1 MSAGIKG
8 FVEDRGQNNDGRLVV
23 SVNQI
28 PKEGVTEFLEWLG
41 NSFIEKGGLY
51 AVDIECSKGKYRV
64 YKDNSE
70 KNGWILK

>member
-8 FVEDRGQNNDGRLVV
+8 FIEDRGKNNEGRLVV
-23 SVNQI
+23 SVNQM
-28 PKEGVTEFLEWLG
+28 PKEGVTEFLDWLG

-64 YKDNSE
+64 YKDEKE
-70 KNGWILK
+70 KNDWIK